1 MRCSQPLVSLAEHEE
16 TTLLTLSAPPRTAST
31 AVGLR
36 CKDGVV
42 LVRVPA
48 GQPGC
53 ACVREHG
60 PDAWPCPLASLL
72 AKGVEKLVLSKML
85 CEGSC
90 RRIHNVDRH
99 AGLVRHAA
107 PALCVCVT

>member
-1 MRCSQPLVSLAEHEE
+1 MFRRASQAVRTCGSKGLTRGPRHLV
-16 TTLLTLSAPPRTAST
+16 LL
-31 AVGLR
+31 
-36 CKDGVV
+36 
-42 LVRVPA
+42 LV
-48 GQPGC
+48 
-53 ACVREHG
+53 
-60 PDAWPCPLASLL
+60 
-72 AKGVEKLVLSKML
+72 KGVEKLVLSKML